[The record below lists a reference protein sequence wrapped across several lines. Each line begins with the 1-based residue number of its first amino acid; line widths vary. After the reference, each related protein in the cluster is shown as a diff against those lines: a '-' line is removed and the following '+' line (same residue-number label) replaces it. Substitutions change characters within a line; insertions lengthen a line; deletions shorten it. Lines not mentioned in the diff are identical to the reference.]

1 MRLALEAGLLA
12 LGMYST
18 IPVPRLRTW
27 KCPQAKDYA
36 LLFYVLLPLVCG
48 LVDLGVWWGLSRVA
62 LPPLAAAIL
71 LMLTHQALTG
81 WIHWDGYA
89 DVQDALSSHQDRD
102 RKVEIMHDSALG
114 ALGALKTFAQMLLH
128 MALLGSILSYLGAA
142 RSRGA
147 LTWATTTQVLS
158 LLIFGEVLGRAGL
171 AYMAYRL
178 PKVQKKGYLYS
189 FSGEAD
195 GGGEE
200 PGAFLKKAGEP
211 AKEPGEPTKEPG
223 ESAKEPAN
231 NAGGSPKKIQI
242 YLAQAEF
249 LLALPCLLLADPT
262 PWKLASLFIILLTLF
277 YLAWARQLFL
287 KEFGGI
293 SGDLCGYGLITHQA
307 WVLAGVLGS
316 LILGFSV

>member
-18 IPVPRLRTW
+18 IPMPRLRTW
-27 KCPQAKDYA
+27 KYSQAKDYA
-36 LLFYVLLPLVCG
+36 LLFYVLLPLVFG
-48 LVDLGVWWGLSRVA
+48 LVDLGVWWALSQVA

-89 DVQDALSSHQDRD
+89 DVQDALSSHQGQE

-114 ALGALKTFAQMLLH
+114 ALGALKTMAQMLLH
-128 MALLGSILSYLGAA
+128 LAFLGSILSYLGAV
-142 RSRGA
+142 RERGA
-147 LTWATTTQVLS
+147 LTWATMTQFLS
-158 LLIFGEVLGRAGL
+158 LLILGEVLGRAGL
-171 AYMAYRL
+171 TYMAYRL

-189 FSGEAD
+189 FSGEAEE
-195 GGGEE
+195 GGKELDEVSKTLGKASKTLGEH
-200 PGAFLKKAGEP
+200 PQKPSGSIQKAGQ
-211 AKEPGEPTKEPG
+211 
-223 ESAKEPAN
+223 
-231 NAGGSPKKIQI
+231 SPKKIQI

-249 LLALPCLLLADPT
+249 LLVLPCLVLADPS

-277 YLAWARQLFL
+277 FLAWARRLFL

-307 WVLAGVLGS
+307 WVLAGLLGS
-316 LILGFSV
+316 LILGFSL

>member
-1 MRLALEAGLLA
+1 MRLALEASLLA
-12 LGMYST
+12 LGMYSI
-18 IPVPRLRTW
+18 IPMPRLRTW

-36 LLFYVLLPLVCG
+36 LLFYVLLPLVFG

-89 DVQDALSSHQDRD
+89 DVQDALSSHQGQE

-114 ALGALKTFAQMLLH
+114 ALGALKTMAQMLLH
-128 MALLGSILSYLGAA
+128 LALLGGILSYLGAA
-142 RSRGA
+142 RARGA
-147 LTWATTTQVLS
+147 LTWVSMTQFLS
-158 LLIFGEVLGRAGL
+158 LLILGEVLGRAGL

-189 FSGEAD
+189 FSGETD

-200 PGAFLKKAGEP
+200 PSEA
-211 AKEPGEPTKEPG
+211 
-223 ESAKEPAN
+223 
-231 NAGGSPKKIQI
+231 PKRIQI

-249 LLALPCLLLADPT
+249 LLTLPCLVLADPS

-277 YLAWARQLFL
+277 FLAWARRLFL

-307 WVLAGVLGS
+307 WVLAGLLGS
-316 LILGFSV
+316 LILGFSI

>member
-12 LGMYST
+12 LGMYSI
-18 IPVPRLRTW
+18 IPMPRLRTW
-27 KCPQAKDYA
+27 KCSQAKDYA
-36 LLFYVLLPLVCG
+36 LLFYVLLPLVFG
-48 LVDLGVWWGLSRVA
+48 LVDLVVWWGLSQVA

-89 DVQDALSSHQDRD
+89 DVQDALSSHQNQE

-114 ALGALKTFAQMLLH
+114 ALGALKTMAQMLLH
-128 MALLGSILSYLGAA
+128 LALLGGILSYLGVA
-142 RSRGA
+142 RERGA
-147 LTWATTTQVLS
+147 LTWATMTQFLS
-158 LLIFGEVLGRAGL
+158 LLILGEVLGRAGL

-189 FSGEAD
+189 FSGEPEEA
-195 GGGEE
+195 GKELGE
-200 PGAFLKKAGEP
+200 A
-211 AKEPGEPTKEPG
+211 
-223 ESAKEPAN
+223 S
-231 NAGGSPKKIQI
+231 KKIQI

-249 LLALPCLLLADPT
+249 LLALPCLILADPS

-277 YLAWARQLFL
+277 FLVWARRLFL

-307 WVLAGVLGS
+307 WVLAGLLGS

>member
-1 MRLALEAGLLA
+1 MRLALEASLLA
-12 LGMYST
+12 LGMYSI
-18 IPVPRLRTW
+18 IPMPRLRTW

-36 LLFYVLLPLVCG
+36 LLFYALLPLVFG

-62 LPPLAAAIL
+62 LPPLAAATL

-89 DVQDALSSHQDRD
+89 DVQDALSSHQGKE

-114 ALGALKTFAQMLLH
+114 ALGALKTMAQMLLH
-128 MALLGSILSYLGAA
+128 LALLGGILSYLGVA
-142 RSRGA
+142 RERGA
-147 LTWATTTQVLS
+147 LTWASMTQFLS
-158 LLIFGEVLGRAGL
+158 LLILGEVLGRAGL

-189 FSGEAD
+189 FSGEPD

-200 PGAFLKKAGEP
+200 LGEVSKTLGEHPQKPSGSIQKAGQ
-211 AKEPGEPTKEPG
+211 
-223 ESAKEPAN
+223 
-231 NAGGSPKKIQI
+231 SPKKIQI
-242 YLAQAEF
+242 HLAQAEF
-249 LLALPCLLLADPT
+249 LLTLPCLVLADPS

-277 YLAWARQLFL
+277 FLVWARRLFL

-307 WVLAGVLGS
+307 WVLAGLLGS
-316 LILGFSV
+316 LILGFSI